1 MRLLARLPYETVFNT
16 VYAGLKVN
24 LCLVAATLPLLL
36 AFAASPEPLAAW
48 PFFTALAVICGPA
61 AAGAFGAFAAFGE
74 GEHRIGRA
82 FWAAY
87 RASFGHALAAAAV
100 AAALVIVL
108 AVDFRLAL
116 GGPFAAATP
125 VLALLIALVV
135 AATTVLLATGARWRP
150 RTLLSC
156 AYLALRG
163 WHLSLVNLAVLGTL
177 TAAVAVKPAI
187 GLFLLPAPVLY
198 VVWANVR
205 HLAALRPSTATGRAV
220 A

>member
-36 AFAASPEPLAAW
+36 ALAATPAPLEAW
-48 PFFTALAVICGPA
+48 PFFTALAALCGPA

-82 FWAAY
+82 YWAAY
-87 RASFGHALAAAAV
+87 QASFGRALAAAAV
-100 AAALVIVL
+100 AAVLVIVL
-108 AVDFRLAL
+108 AVDFQLAL
-116 GGPFAAATP
+116 GGPLGAVTP

-135 AATTVLLATGARWRP
+135 AATTVLLASGAKWQVRA
-150 RTLLSC
+150 LLSC
-156 AYLALRG
+156 AYLSVRG
-163 WHLSLVNLAVLGTL
+163 WHLSLLNLAVLATL
-177 TAAVAVKPAI
+177 ATAVAVKPAI

-198 VVWANVR
+198 VVWANTR
-205 HLAALRPSTATGRAV
+205 HLTGSTPS
-220 A
+220 